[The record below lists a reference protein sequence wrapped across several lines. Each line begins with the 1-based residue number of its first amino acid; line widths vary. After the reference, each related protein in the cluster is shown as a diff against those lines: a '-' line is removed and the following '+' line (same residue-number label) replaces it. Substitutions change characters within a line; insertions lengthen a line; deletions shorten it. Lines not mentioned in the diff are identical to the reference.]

1 MIGTVKKLSKVDNV
15 DIIKCKLNPVL
26 MFILSTYIL
35 HPHHLIL
42 ICYYMLLHVIFIN
55 YIPLHYLTLLYYTAT
70 FASACP
76 STFHCF
82 LF

>member
-35 HPHHLIL
+35 HPHHLI
-42 ICYYMLLHVIFIN
+42 F
-55 YIPLHYLTLLYYTAT
+55 
-70 FASACP
+70 
-76 STFHCF
+76 F
-82 LF
+82 LFVITC